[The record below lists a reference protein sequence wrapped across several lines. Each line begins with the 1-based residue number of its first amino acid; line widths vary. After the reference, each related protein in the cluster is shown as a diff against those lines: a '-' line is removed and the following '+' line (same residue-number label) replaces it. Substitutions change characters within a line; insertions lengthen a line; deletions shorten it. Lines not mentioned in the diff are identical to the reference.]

1 MIQIAIC
8 DDDMTTTS
16 QIEEYIRQIET
27 EQHIQV
33 QSRIFFDGKSFMQS
47 VESGEVYDLI
57 YLDVEMPL
65 MKGLDVAKKLR
76 EMEISSLIIYI
87 SNYETYCESMI
98 ETEPFRF
105 LRKPINDVDL
115 FRKYFMS
122 AYKKLEE
129 QSLMEKQMLIY
140 SHQLDVLMQS
150 EEKVKA
156 LRHDM
161 KNHLQC
167 ISSLLDDK
175 EYEKAESYVA
185 DIIKNKLD
193 FEFKQINT
201 GNRVVDAISN
211 AKLTQCKN
219 ENILTTVN
227 AGSIETSIDD
237 VDMCSLLGN
246 IFDNAIEA
254 CRKVEKNKKVHF
266 EINQKKG
273 YINIIMKNSIQN
285 SVIENNPKLQT
296 TKKHRD
302 IHGYGIKSVK
312 GIVEKYNG
320 MMELFEQ
327 AGFFIA
333 DIWVSCEDFE

>member
-57 YLDVEMPL
+57 YLDVETPL

-122 AYKKLEE
+122 AYKKLENRNE
-129 QSLMEKQMLIY
+129 YYTY
-140 SHQLDVLMQS
+140 SYKKIHHKININDIMYFESNNRKICIHTNGNQENNTFYGQLD
-150 EEKVKA
+150 
-156 LRHDM
+156 
-161 KNHLQC
+161 
-167 ISSLLDDK
+167 
-175 EYEKAESYVA
+175 
-185 DIIKNKLD
+185 
-193 FEFKQINT
+193 
-201 GNRVVDAISN
+201 
-211 AKLTQCKN
+211 
-219 ENILTTVN
+219 
-227 AGSIETSIDD
+227 
-237 VDMCSLLGN
+237 
-246 IFDNAIEA
+246 
-254 CRKVEKNKKVHF
+254 KVEKELESKSCTFIRIHQSYLVNST
-266 EINQKKG
+266 
-273 YINIIMKNSIQN
+273 YINTVQHDAVILENKDELPISEKRQKEIQR
-285 SVIENNPKLQT
+285 KLFLE
-296 TKKHRD
+296 R
-302 IHGYGIKSVK
+302 
-312 GIVEKYNG
+312 
-320 MMELFEQ
+320 
-327 AGFFIA
+327 
-333 DIWVSCEDFE
+333 

>member
-122 AYKKLEE
+122 AYKKLENRNE
-129 QSLMEKQMLIY
+129 YYTY
-140 SHQLDVLMQS
+140 SYKKIHHKININDIMYFESNNRKTCIHTNGNQENNTFYGQLD
-150 EEKVKA
+150 
-156 LRHDM
+156 
-161 KNHLQC
+161 
-167 ISSLLDDK
+167 
-175 EYEKAESYVA
+175 
-185 DIIKNKLD
+185 
-193 FEFKQINT
+193 
-201 GNRVVDAISN
+201 
-211 AKLTQCKN
+211 
-219 ENILTTVN
+219 
-227 AGSIETSIDD
+227 
-237 VDMCSLLGN
+237 
-246 IFDNAIEA
+246 
-254 CRKVEKNKKVHF
+254 KVEKELESKSCTFIRIHQSYLVNST
-266 EINQKKG
+266 
-273 YINIIMKNSIQN
+273 YINTVQHDAVILENKDELPISEKRQKEIQR
-285 SVIENNPKLQT
+285 KLFLE
-296 TKKHRD
+296 R
-302 IHGYGIKSVK
+302 
-312 GIVEKYNG
+312 
-320 MMELFEQ
+320 
-327 AGFFIA
+327 
-333 DIWVSCEDFE
+333 

>member
-27 EQHIQV
+27 KQHIQV

-122 AYKKLEE
+122 AYKKLENRNE
-129 QSLMEKQMLIY
+129 YYTY
-140 SHQLDVLMQS
+140 SYKKIHHKININDIMYFESNNRKICIHTNGNQENNTFYGQLD
-150 EEKVKA
+150 
-156 LRHDM
+156 
-161 KNHLQC
+161 
-167 ISSLLDDK
+167 
-175 EYEKAESYVA
+175 
-185 DIIKNKLD
+185 
-193 FEFKQINT
+193 
-201 GNRVVDAISN
+201 
-211 AKLTQCKN
+211 
-219 ENILTTVN
+219 
-227 AGSIETSIDD
+227 
-237 VDMCSLLGN
+237 
-246 IFDNAIEA
+246 
-254 CRKVEKNKKVHF
+254 KVEKELESKSCTFIRIHQSYLVNST
-266 EINQKKG
+266 
-273 YINIIMKNSIQN
+273 YINTVQHDAVILENKDELSISEKRQKE
-285 SVIENNPKLQT
+285 IQRKLFLE
-296 TKKHRD
+296 R
-302 IHGYGIKSVK
+302 
-312 GIVEKYNG
+312 
-320 MMELFEQ
+320 
-327 AGFFIA
+327 
-333 DIWVSCEDFE
+333 

>member
-122 AYKKLEE
+122 AYKKLENKKE
-129 QSLMEKQMLIY
+129 YYTYSYKKIHHKVNINDIMYFESNNRKIY
-140 SHQLDVLMQS
+140 MHTNGNFPDDVFYDQLDNVQKDLESKSCTFIRIHQS
-150 EEKVKA
+150 YLV
-156 LRHDM
+156 
-161 KNHLQC
+161 NNT
-167 ISSLLDDK
+167 
-175 EYEKAESYVA
+175 Y
-185 DIIKNKLD
+185 
-193 FEFKQINT
+193 INT
-201 GNRVVDAISN
+201 AQHDIVILVNGTELPISEKRQKEIQR
-211 AKLTQCKN
+211 KLF
-219 ENILTTVN
+219 LV
-227 AGSIETSIDD
+227 
-237 VDMCSLLGN
+237 
-246 IFDNAIEA
+246 
-254 CRKVEKNKKVHF
+254 
-266 EINQKKG
+266 
-273 YINIIMKNSIQN
+273 
-285 SVIENNPKLQT
+285 
-296 TKKHRD
+296 
-302 IHGYGIKSVK
+302 
-312 GIVEKYNG
+312 
-320 MMELFEQ
+320 
-327 AGFFIA
+327 
-333 DIWVSCEDFE
+333 

>member
-27 EQHIQV
+27 KQHIQV

-122 AYKKLEE
+122 AYKKLENRNE
-129 QSLMEKQMLIY
+129 YYTY
-140 SHQLDVLMQS
+140 SYKKIHHKINISDIMYFESNNRKICIHTNGNQENNIFYGQLD
-150 EEKVKA
+150 
-156 LRHDM
+156 
-161 KNHLQC
+161 
-167 ISSLLDDK
+167 
-175 EYEKAESYVA
+175 
-185 DIIKNKLD
+185 
-193 FEFKQINT
+193 
-201 GNRVVDAISN
+201 
-211 AKLTQCKN
+211 
-219 ENILTTVN
+219 
-227 AGSIETSIDD
+227 
-237 VDMCSLLGN
+237 
-246 IFDNAIEA
+246 
-254 CRKVEKNKKVHF
+254 KVEKELESKSCTFIRIHQSYLVNST
-266 EINQKKG
+266 
-273 YINIIMKNSIQN
+273 YINTVQHDAVILENKDELSISEKRQKE
-285 SVIENNPKLQT
+285 IQRKLFLE
-296 TKKHRD
+296 R
-302 IHGYGIKSVK
+302 
-312 GIVEKYNG
+312 
-320 MMELFEQ
+320 
-327 AGFFIA
+327 
-333 DIWVSCEDFE
+333 

>member
-122 AYKKLEE
+122 AYKKLENRNE
-129 QSLMEKQMLIY
+129 YYTY
-140 SHQLDVLMQS
+140 SYKKIHHKININDIMYFGSSSANILDFFYGQLDKVERELESKSCTFIRIHQS
-150 EEKVKA
+150 YLV
-156 LRHDM
+156 
-161 KNHLQC
+161 N
-167 ISSLLDDK
+167 ST
-175 EYEKAESYVA
+175 Y
-185 DIIKNKLD
+185 
-193 FEFKQINT
+193 INT
-201 GNRVVDAISN
+201 VQHDAVILENKDELPISEKRQKEIQR
-211 AKLTQCKN
+211 KLFL
-219 ENILTTVN
+219 E
-227 AGSIETSIDD
+227 
-237 VDMCSLLGN
+237 
-246 IFDNAIEA
+246 
-254 CRKVEKNKKVHF
+254 R
-266 EINQKKG
+266 
-273 YINIIMKNSIQN
+273 
-285 SVIENNPKLQT
+285 
-296 TKKHRD
+296 
-302 IHGYGIKSVK
+302 
-312 GIVEKYNG
+312 
-320 MMELFEQ
+320 
-327 AGFFIA
+327 
-333 DIWVSCEDFE
+333 

>member
-27 EQHIQV
+27 KQHIQV

-122 AYKKLEE
+122 AYKKLENRNE
-129 QSLMEKQMLIY
+129 YYTY
-140 SHQLDVLMQS
+140 SYKKIHHKININDIMYFENNNRKICIHTNGNQENNTFYGQLD
-150 EEKVKA
+150 
-156 LRHDM
+156 
-161 KNHLQC
+161 
-167 ISSLLDDK
+167 
-175 EYEKAESYVA
+175 
-185 DIIKNKLD
+185 
-193 FEFKQINT
+193 
-201 GNRVVDAISN
+201 
-211 AKLTQCKN
+211 
-219 ENILTTVN
+219 
-227 AGSIETSIDD
+227 
-237 VDMCSLLGN
+237 
-246 IFDNAIEA
+246 
-254 CRKVEKNKKVHF
+254 KVEKELESKSCTFIRIHQSYLVNST
-266 EINQKKG
+266 
-273 YINIIMKNSIQN
+273 YINTVQHDAVILENKDELPISEKRQKEIQR
-285 SVIENNPKLQT
+285 KLFLE
-296 TKKHRD
+296 R
-302 IHGYGIKSVK
+302 
-312 GIVEKYNG
+312 
-320 MMELFEQ
+320 
-327 AGFFIA
+327 
-333 DIWVSCEDFE
+333 

>member
-122 AYKKLEE
+122 AYKKLENRNE
-129 QSLMEKQMLIY
+129 YYTY
-140 SHQLDVLMQS
+140 SYKKIHHEININDIMYFESNNRKICIHTNGNQENNIFYGQLD
-150 EEKVKA
+150 
-156 LRHDM
+156 
-161 KNHLQC
+161 
-167 ISSLLDDK
+167 
-175 EYEKAESYVA
+175 
-185 DIIKNKLD
+185 
-193 FEFKQINT
+193 
-201 GNRVVDAISN
+201 
-211 AKLTQCKN
+211 
-219 ENILTTVN
+219 
-227 AGSIETSIDD
+227 
-237 VDMCSLLGN
+237 
-246 IFDNAIEA
+246 
-254 CRKVEKNKKVHF
+254 KVEKELESKSCTFIRIHQSYLVNST
-266 EINQKKG
+266 
-273 YINIIMKNSIQN
+273 YINTVQHDAVILENKDELPISEKRQKEIQR
-285 SVIENNPKLQT
+285 KLFLE
-296 TKKHRD
+296 R
-302 IHGYGIKSVK
+302 
-312 GIVEKYNG
+312 
-320 MMELFEQ
+320 
-327 AGFFIA
+327 
-333 DIWVSCEDFE
+333 

>member
-122 AYKKLEE
+122 AYKKLENRNE
-129 QSLMEKQMLIY
+129 YYTY
-140 SHQLDVLMQS
+140 SYKKIHHKININDIMYFESNNRKICIHTNGNQENNTFYGQLD
-150 EEKVKA
+150 
-156 LRHDM
+156 
-161 KNHLQC
+161 
-167 ISSLLDDK
+167 
-175 EYEKAESYVA
+175 
-185 DIIKNKLD
+185 
-193 FEFKQINT
+193 
-201 GNRVVDAISN
+201 
-211 AKLTQCKN
+211 
-219 ENILTTVN
+219 
-227 AGSIETSIDD
+227 
-237 VDMCSLLGN
+237 
-246 IFDNAIEA
+246 
-254 CRKVEKNKKVHF
+254 KVEKESKSCTFIRIHQSYLVNST
-266 EINQKKG
+266 
-273 YINIIMKNSIQN
+273 YINTVQHDAVILENKDELPISEKRQKEIQR
-285 SVIENNPKLQT
+285 KLFLE
-296 TKKHRD
+296 R
-302 IHGYGIKSVK
+302 
-312 GIVEKYNG
+312 
-320 MMELFEQ
+320 
-327 AGFFIA
+327 
-333 DIWVSCEDFE
+333 